1 MQQSSP
7 LTDLPSLHLK
17 SLGGMRGIAALAMTS
32 HMWLTLWPLYRP
44 TPSQSWLRHW
54 HILIT
59 LGHFSVDF
67 FIVLSGFCLMLPVVR
82 SHQLNGGAW
91 KFYKKRLR
99 RIVLSS

>member
-1 MQQSSP
+1 M
-7 LTDLPSLHLK
+7 
-17 SLGGMRGIAALAMTS
+17 AS

-44 TPSQSWLRHW
+44 IPPHSWLRHW
-54 HILIT
+54 HILII